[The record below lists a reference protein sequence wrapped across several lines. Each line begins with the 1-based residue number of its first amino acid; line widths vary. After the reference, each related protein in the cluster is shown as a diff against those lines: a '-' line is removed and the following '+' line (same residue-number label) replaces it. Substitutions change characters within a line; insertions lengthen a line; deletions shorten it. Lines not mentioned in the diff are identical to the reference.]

1 MFHLSTNQKSAAY
14 VLALLAG
21 LLALYAT
28 GFKNQ
33 LVFDDARLTDG
44 TIFSQY
50 GSLLE
55 LRVRTLSYGSF
66 VWIQTI
72 LGESWPIQRLFNLA
86 LHCATAIALGALVH
100 ELLKSTTW
108 SEHWHQSADRDG
120 AIKGASQMA
129 AAIWAFHPV
138 AVYGVAYLIQRSI
151 VMATLFVVLACL
163 CLVWGMKQRRWVWYL
178 AAVVF
183 YVLAL
188 ASKEYAIS
196 ALLCVPPLYIFVRR
210 PGFKMALTISLGAV
224 GLMGLSAALLVQV
237 YGSIIGVVFDETSRA
252 FAVQLEQI
260 QPGIGKDL
268 YALSILNQASLFW
281 RYGMTWL
288 MPLPGFMA
296 VDIRPQFPLG
306 FVSLELVGA
315 VAYVLAM
322 LGSAWLVLRR
332 SDAWAL
338 AALALLLPGLM
349 FVTEFTTVWIQDP
362 FVLYRSYLWSIT
374 LPLLLA
380 IPLAYAQGKTQLIA
394 TVLLCLVLALLSWG
408 RIDSFYNARSVWADA
423 AAKIDTKAPAQAVGR
438 WRPFLNYGAEAL
450 ERADYVEATRLF
462 STAVN
467 LGEPLG
473 SARMNLGVALQQQK
487 QHNAAL
493 EQLAQAERQ
502 GFTEAALYYHRG
514 ESYFAIRNFEEAQRS
529 FTQALG
535 QPQAPEVAFFTRV
548 RRAEAA
554 VVQKDF
560 ATAIADYKVIVAAQ
574 PDAQRYLIGLVM
586 AHIGQKDYASAL
598 DLLNPA
604 LAKRPTS
611 GAHYARALTY
621 FNMGN
626 RAASVLDL
634 NIALSAEPNNPAYR
648 QLERQLAGA
657 APKAKP

>member
-1 MFHLSTNQKSAAY
+1 MFNLSTTQRSAVY
-14 VLALLAG
+14 VLVLVAG

-44 TIFSQY
+44 SIFGQY

-55 LRVRTLSYGSF
+55 LRVRALSYGSF
-66 VWIQTI
+66 VWLQAI
-72 LGESWPIQRLFNLA
+72 LGESWPIQRMFNLA
-86 LHCATAIALGALVH
+86 LHCATAIVLGVLVH

-108 SEHWHQSADRDG
+108 SEHLQQSPD
-120 AIKGASQMA
+120 KGDALRSASQMA

-151 VMATLFVVLACL
+151 VMATLFVVLSCL
-163 CLVWGMKQRRWVWYL
+163 CLVWGLKQRRWVWYL
-178 AAVVF
+178 AAAVF

-196 ALLCVPPLYIFVRR
+196 ALLLVPPLYIFVSR
-210 PGFKMALTISLGAV
+210 PSFKMALAISLGALA
-224 GLMGLSAALLVQV
+224 LMGLSAALLLQV

-252 FAVQLEQI
+252 FAAQLEQI

-288 MPLPGFMA
+288 LPLPGFMA

-306 FVSLELVGA
+306 FASIELAGA
-315 VAYVLAM
+315 LAYVLAM
-322 LGSAWLVLRR
+322 LGCAWAVLRR

-338 AALALLLPGLM
+338 AALAVLLPGLM

-380 IPLAYAQGKTQLIA
+380 IPLAYAQGKIQVIASVLIC
-394 TVLLCLVLALLSWG
+394 LLLALLSWG

-423 AAKIDTKAPAQAVGR
+423 AAKIDTKAPAHAVGR
-438 WRPFLNYGAEAL
+438 WRPFLNQGAEAL

-462 STAVN
+462 TSAVN

-487 QHNAAL
+487 QHTAAL

-502 GFTEAALYYHRG
+502 GFTEAALYFHRG

-535 QPQAPEVAFFTRV
+535 KPQAPEVAFFTRV

-554 VVQKDF
+554 VAQKDF
-560 ATAIADYKVIVAAQ
+560 ATAIADYKIIVAAQ
-574 PDAQRYLIGLVM
+574 PDAQRYLLGLVM
-586 AHIGQKDYASAL
+586 AHNGQKDYASAL
-598 DLLNPA
+598 SLLNQA

-626 RAASVLDL
+626 RAASVQDL

-648 QLERQLAGA
+648 HLERQLAGT

>member
-1 MFHLSTNQKSAAY
+1 MFNSSTKTNSAVY
-14 VLALLAG
+14 VLALVAG

-44 TIFSQY
+44 TIFGQY

-55 LRVRTLSYGSF
+55 LRVRSLSYGSF
-66 VWIQTI
+66 VWIQSI
-72 LGESWPIQRLFNLA
+72 LGESWPIQRMFNLA
-86 LHCATAIALGALVH
+86 LHCATALALGVLVH

-108 SEHWHQSADRDG
+108 SEHLQQSSDKADALRT
-120 AIKGASQMA
+120 ASQMA

-151 VMATLFVVLACL
+151 LMATLFVVLACL
-163 CLVWGMKQRRWVWYL
+163 CLVWGMKQRRLAWY
-178 AAVVF
+178 AAAALM

-196 ALLCVPPLYIFVRR
+196 ALLLVPPLYIFVRR
-210 PGFKMALTISLGAV
+210 PGVKQALAISVGALA
-224 GLMGLSAALLVQV
+224 LMGGSAVLLLQV
-237 YGSIIGVVFDETSRA
+237 YGSIVGVVFDETSRA
-252 FAVQLEQI
+252 FAAQLEQI
-260 QPGIGKDL
+260 QPGISQDL
-268 YALSILNQASLFW
+268 YALSIWNQASLFW
-281 RYGMTWL
+281 RYGLTWWI
-288 MPLPGFMA
+288 PLPGFMA

-306 FVSLELVGA
+306 FWGVEALGA
-315 VAYVLAM
+315 VAYMLAM
-322 LGSAWLVLRR
+322 LACAVVVLRR

-338 AALALLLPGLM
+338 AALAVLLPGLM

-380 IPLAYAQGKTQLIA
+380 IPLVYAQRKVQIISAVLI
-394 TVLLCLVLALLSWG
+394 CLVLAVLSWG
-408 RIDSFYNARSVWADA
+408 RIDSFYNARSLWADA

-438 WRPFLNYGAEAL
+438 WRPFLNQGADSL
-450 ERADYVEATRLF
+450 DRGDYAEATRLF
-462 STAVN
+462 SSAVN

-487 QHNAAL
+487 QHQAAL
-493 EQLAQAERQ
+493 DQWVQAERQ

-514 ESYFAIRNFEEAQRS
+514 ESYFAMRNFEQAQNS
-529 FTQALG
+529 FSQALTK
-535 QPQAPEVAFFTRV
+535 PQAPDVAFFTRV

-586 AHIGQKDYASAL
+586 AHNGQKDYASAL
-598 DLLNPA
+598 NLLNQA
-604 LAKRPTS
+604 LAKRPTP

-626 RAASVLDL
+626 RAASLQDL

-648 QLERQLAGA
+648 HLERQLSGA
-657 APKAKP
+657 APKAQP

>member
-1 MFHLSTNQKSAAY
+1 MFNSSTHKSTWIY

-28 GFKNQ
+28 GLKNQ
-33 LVFDDARLTDG
+33 LVFDDARLSDG
-44 TIFSQY
+44 SIFGQY

-55 LRVRTLSYGSF
+55 LRVRSLSFGSF
-66 VWIQTI
+66 VWIQSI
-72 LGESWPIQRLFNLA
+72 LGESWPVQRLFNLA
-86 LHCATAIALGALVH
+86 LHGATALALGVLVQ

-108 SEHWHQSADRDG
+108 SEHLRNSPDAPDSLRT
-120 AIKGASQMA
+120 ASQMA

-163 CLVWGMKQRRWVWYL
+163 CLVWGMKQRRWGWY
-178 AAVVF
+178 AAAALM

-196 ALLCVPPLYIFVRR
+196 ALLLVPPLYIFVRR
-210 PGFKMALTISLGAV
+210 PGVQQALVISVGALALMAG
-224 GLMGLSAALLVQV
+224 SAFLLLQV
-237 YGSIIGVVFDETSRA
+237 YGSIVGVVFDETSRA
-252 FAVQLEQI
+252 FAAQLELI
-260 QPGIGKDL
+260 QPGISKDL
-268 YALSILNQASLFW
+268 YALSIWNQASLFW
-281 RYGMTWL
+281 RYGMTWWI
-288 MPLPGFMA
+288 PLPGFMA

-306 FVSLELVGA
+306 FWGVEAVGA
-315 VAYVLAM
+315 LAYVLAM
-322 LGSAWLVLRR
+322 LGCAALVLRR

-338 AALALLLPGLM
+338 AALAVLLPGLM

-374 LPLLLA
+374 VPLLLA
-380 IPLAYAQGKTQLIA
+380 IPLVYAQRKVQIISA
-394 TVLLCLVLALLSWG
+394 VLMCLVLAVLSWG
-408 RIDSFYNARSVWADA
+408 RIDSFYNAGSVWADA
-423 AAKIDTKAPAQAVGR
+423 SAKIDTKAPAQAVGR
-438 WRPFLNYGAEAL
+438 WRPFLNQGADAL
-450 ERADYVEATRLF
+450 ERGDYVEATRLF
-462 STAVN
+462 SSAVN

-487 QHNAAL
+487 QHQAAL
-493 EQLAQAERQ
+493 DQWVQAERQ

-514 ESYFAIRNFEEAQRS
+514 ESYFAIRNFEQAMVS
-529 FTQALG
+529 FAQALTK
-535 QPQAPEVAFFTRV
+535 PQAPEAAFFTRV

-554 VVQKDF
+554 VAQKDF
-560 ATAIADYKVIVAAQ
+560 ATAIADYKIIVAAQ

-586 AHIGQKDYASAL
+586 AHNGQKDYASAL
-598 DLLNPA
+598 ALLNQA
-604 LAKRPTS
+604 LAKRPTA

-626 RAASVLDL
+626 RAASLQDL

-648 QLERQLAGA
+648 HLERQLSGA
-657 APKAKP
+657 APKAQR